1 MSTVERAT
9 VTVNYFGGW
18 GSTEDHSGM
27 VSNVPQSQGKTD
39 YLVEEMSRGV
49 EQSGVSPKSQEDIQK
64 RVISV
69 AQEVA
74 ARHKE
79 DAVSDAEVA
88 AARLIVLAKMLSHQE
103 GNAQMTTI
111 RGRENLAQCLAGL
124 VSSPKS
130 NTVDSIKVAELV
142 INSDYTKS
150 LGRIEATLGRSLQT
164 VNGSKQISD
173 ADKKAFAQA
182 VYDSDAARG
191 AGPETVTFLKNY
203 LKNLARLQDHPDD
216 LNAVSDA
223 IFESY
228 LVNFGDAAQ
237 GLSGVELE
245 NGIGLAM
252 GLKPDQALG
261 SGKAS
266 LFSGEQLKTIKTIA
280 NQIQNLGGKNAK
292 ISAMPVLLAPSDSKA
307 GIQKFMLWRVTTAQ
321 NKEIYVDTLG
331 QAHNSVNDFIEHNKL
346 GFGRFVVVRDGRMT
360 VNQNGK
366 VDVQE
371 FEKSAYSEQEAI
383 KNAAKIRDAL
393 DKNDFIDWGTDE
405 GAVYDV
411 LKSRSAAEIDMIR
424 KAYNKEY
431 DDGHADFDKDLHDEF
446 DDDKAELDRLNA
458 LLKGK
463 YDTKSENEAKAAEI
477 KAELDDFSVDEQSVL
492 KMFERIPAPERQT
505 VAETYARMYGK
516 SQKGAAAIDY
526 LLSQCRASFNDEE
539 MARAKDLLKPDGGDF
554 EAGAARNSAARLHIA
569 VAGAGTDEDTVFEVL
584 SGKDAT
590 QIKAIKTAYKEKYG
604 ESLEAS
610 LKDDLN
616 DGEWAYAEKLM
627 NPLAPDA
634 DETSKAKWKAE
645 LSAAHLYSAMDGAGT
660 NKDIIKA
667 ELKGKS
673 PQEMQAIID
682 AYDYGGKSL
691 SQRLKED
698 LEGKAEEDEIL
709 HLLDVAKVK
718 DQVSMDAWQIDDAAI
733 NLRLAT
739 SGLGDKDLIRQVLT
753 GKSKIQ
759 IHGDANHEG
768 IEQAYKRLYNRDLRA
783 DLKGQ
788 LDGRDWI
795 EMRQIYD
802 GGSIDLDSANPD
814 SEMVAEFI
822 HRQRELSEYER
833 QGLSGKD
840 AAMLANPVTSI
851 YGAFKAL
858 GSDEVRG
865 GLQKLT
871 HWDSNYETDRE
882 RLDRNLG
889 DAEKALKEYKET
901 GDRKK
906 LAEAARLAGFAE
918 NDVKTVAQNKDALT
932 NAVVTGATVVVGTI
946 ATLPVGGWGG
956 VALAAGASAL
966 TAGVGYTAMDSQI
979 GAGEITRQTVIAGVA
994 GGFGAPVRGASGA
1007 VTKAALTETT
1017 AVGKTVALRNVDEG
1031 AVKLTGR
1038 SAPQVVERGLL
1049 RTEAEAGAVRAG
1061 QPASL
1066 RSQLMTG
1073 TKMGAINNGAV
1084 ALTDAATNPRLLH
1097 DPKSAIL
1104 SVVTGVVSGAAMG
1117 VTFVGSAL
1125 GLGRLFKATRQVRA
1139 TAESEQPFAN
1149 NVVPERLTP
1158 NRKAIEAGTIEGEVV
1173 NVSSSK
1179 PARQTMSLRLP
1190 DETGQTMEVT
1200 AQVMGRFGKKRME
1213 EPLPDPVDILLPG
1226 ARDTGQRWALV
1237 RDKEEYFVIRRIMGG
1252 SPDHPVSTGYR
1263 DDDLPWYLQPT
1274 NQFREWTARKIF
1286 SDQNHPLRFLL
1297 ADRKRNPE
1305 IDPKI
1310 KEFRRP
1316 PSRRHDDLIGRSED
1330 DISRPRTEQEID
1342 HMPVYIQAGH
1352 LTSLSQLKAE
1362 AAAGLTPGEER
1373 FALQDAWLNQYDNI
1387 AGENAGVF
1395 MTRTAVDIG
1404 GIPVETRTAQM
1415 WEREGFLP
1423 PNTVANALS
1432 HMDWTAPGS
1441 SRGASSNRPVPEQ
1454 ASASPVRSEA
1464 NTQDVASQADSSI
1477 PESGAAYLHL
1487 AKEAYPVYSRQ
1498 LDNAMDTLRDIVGDL
1513 GAVTGRAK
1521 SPESAANRLQRSADN
1536 YDAKIDTVDDAV
1548 KNLYDAVGTRVT
1560 LVDAS
1565 PGSVDQLVGRL
1576 ADAIKSG
1583 QLKITRVNSLTG
1595 EGGIP
1600 YLTDAHLETLQRAAA
1615 SVDKPLITTQK
1626 PYNTGYTIGAM
1637 YVEYPNGV
1645 KGEIQILGEEVSKV
1659 ADAEHV
1665 VYDAFLNKPY
1675 AGGFGPNELPKA
1687 AAVLD
1692 PIRDAAQSLNPL
1704 QRKQYNSYLNSVY
1717 KNARSIESGQ
1727 PSSSVPLPEG
1737 ISGELGI
1744 DNLNRAV
1751 ELIASLKKAR

>member
-1 MSTVERAT
+1 MSTVERAAT
-9 VTVNYFGGW
+9 ATANYFGEW
-18 GSTEDHSGM
+18 STSEHHSGT
-27 VSNVPQSQGKTD
+27 VSNVPQSHGRTNQ
-39 YLVEEMSRGV
+39 LVEEMSRGV
-49 EQSGVSPKSQEDIQK
+49 EQSGVSPKSREDIQK
-64 RVISV
+64 LVIPV

-74 ARHKE
+74 ARHEE
-79 DAVSDAEVA
+79 DGASNDEIA
-88 AARLIVLAKMLSHQE
+88 AARLIVLAKLQSHQE
-103 GNAQMTTI
+103 GTAQMSTI
-111 RGRENLAQCLAGL
+111 RGRQNLAQCLAGI
-124 VSSPKS
+124 VSSTK
-130 NTVDSIKVAELV
+130 NNNVDSIKIAELV

-150 LGRIEATLGRSLQT
+150 LGRVEATLGQALQA
-164 VNGSKQISD
+164 VDGNNQISD

-182 VYDSDAARG
+182 VYDSDAARS

-203 LKNLARLQDHPDD
+203 LKDLARLQDHPDD
-216 LNAVSDA
+216 FNAASDA
-223 IFESY
+223 IFGSY
-228 LVNFGDAAQ
+228 LVNFGDVSQ

-252 GLKPDQALG
+252 GLQPDQASG

-280 NQIQNLGGKNAK
+280 SQIQNLGGKNAK

-321 NKEIYVDTLG
+321 NKDIYVDTLG

-346 GFGRFVVVRDGRMT
+346 GTGRFVVARDGRMT

-371 FEKSAYSEQEAI
+371 LEKSAYSEQEAI
-383 KNAAKIRDAL
+383 KDAAKTRDAL
-393 DKNDFIDWGTDE
+393 DKNDFMDWGTDE
-405 GAVYDV
+405 DAVYDV
-411 LKSRSAAEIDMIR
+411 LKPRSAAEIDMIR

-431 DDGHADFDKDLHDEF
+431 DDGHADFDKDLHDDF
-446 DDDKAELDRLNA
+446 DDDKVELDRLDV

-463 YDTKSENEAKAAEI
+463 HDTESEIEARTAEI
-477 KAELDDFSVDEQSVL
+477 KAELDDFAVDEQGVL
-492 KMFERIPAPERQT
+492 KMFERIPAQERQT

-516 SQKGAAAIDY
+516 SQKGAEAIDY

-539 MARAKDLLKPDGGDF
+539 MARAQDLLKPDGGDF

-634 DETSKAKWKAE
+634 DEASKAKWKAE
-645 LSAAHLYSAMDGAGT
+645 LSAAYLYNAMDGAGT
-660 NKDIIKA
+660 NKDIIKS
-667 ELKGKS
+667 ELQGKS
-673 PQEMQAIID
+673 PQEIQAILD
-682 AYDYGGKSL
+682 AYDYEGKSL

-718 DQVSMDAWQIDDAAI
+718 DQAAMEAWQVDDAAI

-753 GKSKIQ
+753 GKSKVQ
-759 IHGDANHEG
+759 IHGDANHKG
-768 IEQAYKRLYNRDLRA
+768 IEQAYKRLYNRNLRD
-783 DLKGQ
+783 DLKDQ

-814 SEMVAEFI
+814 SEVLAEFI
-822 HRQRELSEYER
+822 RRQRELSEYER
-833 QGLSGKD
+833 QGVSWKD
-840 AAMLANPVTSI
+840 TAMLANPVTSI
-851 YGAFKAL
+851 YGAFKTL
-858 GSDEVRG
+858 GSDGVRG

-889 DAEKALKEYKET
+889 DAENALQEYKET

-932 NAVVTGATVVVGTI
+932 NAVVTGATVVVGTL

-979 GAGEITRQTVIAGVA
+979 GFREIGRQTLIAGVA

-1007 VTKAALTETT
+1007 VPKAALTETA
-1017 AVGKTVALRNVDEG
+1017 AVGKTAVLHSAEEG
-1031 AVKLTGR
+1031 AVKLASG
-1038 SAPQVVERGLL
+1038 SAPRSVEGGLL
-1049 RTEAEAGAVRAG
+1049 RTEAETGAPRIG
-1061 QPASL
+1061 KLPPMHTSL
-1066 RSQLMTG
+1066 ATG
-1073 TKMGAINNGAV
+1073 AKMGAINNGAV
-1084 ALTDAATNPRLLH
+1084 ALTDAATDPRLLH
-1097 DPKSAIL
+1097 DPKAAIL
-1104 SVVTGVVSGAAMG
+1104 SVVTGVVSGAAIG

-1125 GLGRLFKATRQVRA
+1125 GLGRLFKAARQVRP
-1139 TAESEQPFAN
+1139 TAESQQPFVN
-1149 NVVPERLTP
+1149 
-1158 NRKAIEAGTIEGEVV
+1158 KVV
-1173 NVSSSK
+1173 NASSLK
-1179 PARQTMSLRLP
+1179 PPRQTMSLRLS

-1200 AQVMGRFGKKRME
+1200 AQVMESLGKKRLE
-1213 EPLPDPVDILLPG
+1213 DPLPDPADILLPG

-1237 RDKEEYFVIRRIMGG
+1237 KDKEEYFVIRRIMGA
-1252 SPDHPVSTGYR
+1252 SPDHPV
-1263 DDDLPWYLQPT
+1263 
-1274 NQFREWTARKIF
+1274 
-1286 SDQNHPLRFLL
+1286 
-1297 ADRKRNPE
+1297 
-1305 IDPKI
+1305 
-1310 KEFRRP
+1310 
-1316 PSRRHDDLIGRSED
+1316 
-1330 DISRPRTEQEID
+1330 
-1342 HMPVYIQAGH
+1342 
-1352 LTSLSQLKAE
+1352 
-1362 AAAGLTPGEER
+1362 
-1373 FALQDAWLNQYDNI
+1373 
-1387 AGENAGVF
+1387 
-1395 MTRTAVDIG
+1395 
-1404 GIPVETRTAQM
+1404 
-1415 WEREGFLP
+1415 
-1423 PNTVANALS
+1423 
-1432 HMDWTAPGS
+1432 
-1441 SRGASSNRPVPEQ
+1441 PEQ
-1454 ASASPVRSEA
+1454 AATSSVRNGAS
-1464 NTQDVASQADSSI
+1464 TQDAAPQAASSI

-1498 LDNAMDTLRDIVGDL
+1498 LGKAMDTLSDIVGDL
-1513 GAVTGRAK
+1513 GTVAGRAK
-1521 SPESAANRLQRSADN
+1521 SPESAANRLQRSVDN
-1536 YDAKIDTVDDAV
+1536 YGAQIDTVDDAV

-1560 LVDAS
+1560 LHDAS
-1565 PGSVDQLVGRL
+1565 SGSVDQLVSRL

-1595 EGGIP
+1595 EDGIP

-1615 SVDKPLITTQK
+1615 SVNKPLITTQK
-1626 PYNTGYTIGAM
+1626 PYDTGYTIGAM

-1645 KGEIQILGEEVSKV
+1645 KGEIQIIGEEVSKV
-1659 ADAEHV
+1659 ANAEHV

-1675 AGGFGPNELPKA
+1675 AGGFSENELRQA
-1687 AAVLD
+1687 QAVLD
-1692 PIRDAAQSLNPL
+1692 PIRKAAQSLNPS
-1704 QRKQYNSYLNSVY
+1704 QKEQYNSYLNSVY

-1727 PSSSVPLPEG
+1727 PSSNVPLPEG

-1751 ELIASLKKAR
+1751 EIIASLKKAR